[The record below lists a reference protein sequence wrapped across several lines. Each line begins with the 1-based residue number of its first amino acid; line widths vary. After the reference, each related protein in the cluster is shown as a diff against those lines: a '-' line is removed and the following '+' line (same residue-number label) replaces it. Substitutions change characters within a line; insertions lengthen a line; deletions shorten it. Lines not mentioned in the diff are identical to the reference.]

1 MLEEKKRAS
10 ENKADNARLGRQA
23 SPHHHIH
30 VSDEDEQFE
39 RRLKAAVSRIQA
51 GGESTALEDCH
62 PYSHTF
68 IFELE
73 C

>member
-10 ENKADNARLGRQA
+10 ENKADNARLERQA
-23 SPHHHIH
+23 SPHHFH
-30 VSDEDEQFE
+30 VPDEDDQFE
-39 RRLKAAVSRIQA
+39 RRLKAAVSRIQEA